1 MLVYTRE
8 FLLICDHLKQAKTTE
23 KKGYLI
29 VEKAIVEALM
39 NQNAY
44 DTAAN
49 KLKIWKALHWIDTD
63 EDRVTRRVHIAGL
76 IKQRKK
82 MAEDIR
88 MRKFSL
94 ILEGG

>member
-63 EDRVTRRVHIAGL
+63 EDRVTRRVHIAGSYITAVKIDL
-76 IKQRKK
+76 AVYRVLKDLS
-82 MAEDIR
+82 E
-88 MRKFSL
+88 L
-94 ILEGG
+94 

>member
-8 FLLICDHLKQAKTTE
+8 FIMICEHLEKTDAKE
-23 KKGYLI
+23 KKGYFI
-29 VEKAIVEALM
+29 VEKPVVEKLM

-63 EDRVTRRVHIAGL
+63 ENRVTRRVRI
-76 IKQRKK
+76 
-82 MAEDIR
+82 
-88 MRKFSL
+88 
-94 ILEGG
+94 EGSYRAVVKIDLLVYRVLKELVKV